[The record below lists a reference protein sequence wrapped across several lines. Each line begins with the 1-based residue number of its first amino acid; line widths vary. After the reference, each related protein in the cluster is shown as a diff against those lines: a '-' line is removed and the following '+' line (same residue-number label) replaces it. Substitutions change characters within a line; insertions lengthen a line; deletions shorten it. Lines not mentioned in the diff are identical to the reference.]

1 MTSKKELT
9 ELIKADPTAVEAYI
23 PQVLEGIRNDEDDL
37 KRSDEFGDA
46 LKGPMLNEVKT
57 KKNKYENQMADV
69 CQACFEKRT
78 TKYYELAAA
87 MFADKKII
95 NWKERISLAEKLTK
109 TLEAPVKLIRTEKD
123 DWWGKDIKPSKT
135 EIGKA
140 MMSCI
145 KKMMEAFDR
154 DKILKKVS
162 KFIVE
167 LLVVFFKAPDDLQLV
182 KAMAFSSNSSHPIVW
197 EGTEKTLAE
206 ILRAICAWIKSED
219 LDLESSTDDK
229 AKAIVST
236 LQSSLAGAGAPSKY
250 AKELSEIFQYVLT
263 QDLDGQPFTGWGLI
277 AQTICSA
284 FIIKHSGTAR
294 VTKDFVPGL
303 MTILR
308 GDNET
313 LISMA
318 STCVASFYQQTDLLA
333 PFADDVIEVF
343 LIGKSVN
350 IGVVLKPLYAVSP
363 DPILRNFDRLAEYM
377 EDMCQTNK
385 VYIYMLWDDIA
396 KDNAKL
402 LVPYVDLMMDDA
414 TNGQLSHTVLTVL
427 GTVSIKFPKLFVDKI
442 DKLLRVSKQ
451 TPITIHAVAKVV
463 ASVGQIDEKQADRC
477 LKLFVDIL
485 KKTDVIWTSTILM
498 EMKRVGRK
506 YVDILKKYRAD
517 IEKFKTSQQMGVP
530 DLVQSLIDF
539 MEGRS
544 LETLADDIDEV
555 KDDVKTLDTRV
566 TVTEDTVD
574 RLDKTVTEQGQEID
588 NVKNEVVE
596 QGERL
601 DELKEVVDDTV
612 LKVEEI
618 DQKTI
623 TNAPKWSRDVSKL
636 LNPEHE
642 HDWRY
647 LAIRLGFTG
656 EDVRNWALSP
666 DPTMALLAEWYTV
679 HKSSEATYAVLTALQ
694 DMGREDASA
703 IVEESLQAADALVPK
718 AAPDMSEKP
727 PRVFISYQWDHQAEV
742 KVIKE
747 HLEKAGFGCWLDI
760 GQMGGGDSLF
770 AKINDGMRA
779 AKLVLCMCTEK
790 YSKSENCNKEVNL
803 ANLLNKPI
811 IPVLIEK
818 TAWPPAGSMSML
830 FAQLLY
836 IQLYNDKEYIR
847 GDKLWEDA
855 KFAELLGQI
864 SYHAAPD
871 EDMITDEYRN
881 WVPQIDDLP
890 QVAKKADTQPSTNS
904 STQNPTSE
912 VQVDELIPQV
922 FISYQWD
929 KQTEIKRLYSRLT
942 SLGLSCWLDIL
953 QMGGGDPLYSKID
966 KGIRN
971 AKVVISSVTPKYALS
986 ANCRRE
992 VSLSDAL
999 RKPVIPILME
1009 QMTWP
1014 PEGPMSMPFAQL
1026 LYIDFTKESTQKE
1039 FTDNKFDELL
1049 EKLKEHAAVEEL
1061 VIQRKL
1067 PVEEREQDEM
1077 PVEQPATKKPCQTME
1092 QTEDKSL
1099 TSLPDENHLEEADHP
1114 ERPRLASDPQHEV
1127 VEPERPKPALVEFK
1141 KSSSVNQQP
1150 EQGCHEELPEEQ
1162 PVTKKPSQTMEQTEG
1177 NPLTHFPDKIHHEET
1192 LIKPERP
1199 GSANGTQHAKVVQAE
1214 RPKSAP
1220 EKPKKSSSVCAII

>member
-1 MTSKKELT
+1 MASKKELAK
-9 ELIKADPTAVEAYI
+9 LIKADPTAIETYM
-23 PQVLEGIRNDEDDL
+23 PQVLEMIRNDEDDL
-37 KRSDEFGDA
+37 KRSDDLSDA
-46 LKGPMLNEVKT
+46 LTRPMLKEVKT
-57 KKNKYENQMADV
+57 KKNKYENQMV
-69 CQACFEKRT
+69 ELCQVCFEKRT
-78 TKYYELAAA
+78 TKYYELAAE
-87 MFADKKII
+87 MFKDKKII
-95 NWKERISLAEKLTK
+95 NWKERIPLAEKLIK
-109 TLEAPVKLIRTEKD
+109 TFEAPVKLIRTEKD
-123 DWWGKDIKPSKT
+123 DWWGKDIKPSDT

-140 MMSCI
+140 MTSCI
-145 KKMMEAFDR
+145 EKMMEAFDR

-162 KFIVE
+162 KFMVE
-167 LLVVFFKAPDDLQLV
+167 VIVVFFKAPDDLQIV
-182 KAMAFSSNSSHPIVW
+182 KALAFVSNSWHTITW
-197 EGTEKTLAE
+197 EGTENNLAE
-206 ILRAICAWIKSED
+206 IIRAMCVWIKSGD
-219 LDLESSTDDK
+219 LDLESSSGDK
-229 AKAIVST
+229 VKAINST
-236 LQSSLAGAGAPSKY
+236 LESSLAGAGAPSKY
-250 AKELSEIFQYVLT
+250 AKELNEIFQFVLT
-263 QDLDGQPFTGWGLI
+263 QELDGEPYSGWGLI
-277 AQTICSA
+277 ALTICSA
-284 FIIKHSGTAR
+284 FVIKHCGNAR
-294 VTKDFVPGL
+294 AIKDFIPGV
-303 MTILR
+303 MTILK
-308 GDNET
+308 GDCET
-313 LISMA
+313 LV
-318 STCVASFYQQTDLLA
+318 TVASGCVTRFYQQIDLLA
-333 PFADDVIEVF
+333 PCADDVIEVF
-343 LIGKSVN
+343 LAGKSDM
-350 IGVVLKPLYAVSP
+350 IGLVLKPLYAASP
-363 DPILRNFDRLAEYM
+363 EPILSRFDKLAEYM
-377 EDMCQTNK
+377 EDMNQSNK
-385 VYIYMLWDDIA
+385 TYMYMLWDDVA

-402 LVPYVDLMMDDA
+402 LVPYVDLMMGDV
-414 TNGQLSHTVLTVL
+414 TNGQLSHQVLMVL
-427 GTVSIKFPKLFVDKI
+427 GTVSIKFPELFVDKI
-442 DKLLRVSKQ
+442 DKLLRVTKQ
-451 TPITIHAVAKVV
+451 TPHTIHAVAKVV

-477 LKLFVDIL
+477 LKIFTDKL
-485 KKTDVIWTSTILM
+485 KTSDDMWISTILM

-506 YVDILKKYRAD
+506 YVEILKKYRAV
-517 IEKFKTSQQMGVP
+517 IEPFKTSQQMGVP
-530 DLVQSLIDF
+530 DLIQSLIDF

-544 LETLADDIDEV
+544 LETLADEVDEV

-566 TVTEDTVD
+566 TVTEENVD
-574 RLDKTVTEQGQEID
+574 RLDKTVTEQSQEID

-601 DELKEVVDDTV
+601 DELEEVVDDTV
-612 LKVEEI
+612 LKVDEI
-618 DQKTI
+618 DHKTI

-703 IVEESLQAADALVPK
+703 IVEESLQSADALVPK

-779 AKLVLCMCTEK
+779 AKVVLCMCTEK

-847 GDKLWEDA
+847 GDKFWEDA

-890 QVAKKADTQPSTNS
+890 QVVKKADSTQPSTNS
-904 STQNPTSE
+904 STQNPATQD
-912 VQVDELIPQV
+912 QVDELIPQV

-942 SLGLSCWLDIL
+942 SLGFSCWLDIL

-971 AKVVISSVTPKYALS
+971 AKVVVSSVTPKYALS

-1026 LYIDFTKESTQKE
+1026 LYIDFTKESTQKD

-1049 EKLKEHAAVEEL
+1049 EKLKEHATVEEL
-1061 VIQRKL
+1061 VIQQKL
-1067 PVEEREQDEM
+1067 PAEGGQEEKTEEEPTTKNPSQT
-1077 PVEQPATKKPCQTME
+1077 VEQTG
-1092 QTEDKSL
+1092 DKQPL
-1099 TSLPDENHLEEADHP
+1099 KQVPDVNHKEEAAKSPDKP
-1114 ERPRLASDPQHEV
+1114 ERPRSASNGPQH
-1127 VEPERPKPALVEFK
+1127 A
-1141 KSSSVNQQP
+1141 Q
-1150 EQGCHEELPEEQ
+1150 
-1162 PVTKKPSQTMEQTEG
+1162 
-1177 NPLTHFPDKIHHEET
+1177 
-1192 LIKPERP
+1192 
-1199 GSANGTQHAKVVQAE
+1199 VVQPE

-1220 EKPKKSSSVCAII
+1220 AKPKKSSSVCAII